1 MKRGT
6 DQSLFKKGFI
16 SGVQR
21 GWHGFVWTLKILIP
35 ISLLT
40 ALIQWSGM
48 ILLINFFIEPVMGWL
63 RLPGMAAFP
72 LIIGL
77 IAGIYGGIAS
87 MAVLPFTRDQ
97 MTLIAIFMLI
107 AHNLI
112 QEGVIQGK
120 SGLHPLKA
128 TLFRLG
134 AAILTVLGASQFLDP
149 ISISSGTLK
158 MPPPFSEPI
167 ILMLEHWG
175 IATLA
180 LTFRI
185 FFILMS
191 ILTLLEVLKATGWME
206 PLLIGLTPLLKIM
219 GQTQRV
225 GLLWMAGTFF
235 GVAYGAAVIVGEAK
249 KGYLSKEEL
258 ERLHVSIG
266 INHSIIEDPALF
278 MTLGLNAFWLWV
290 PRFMIV
296 ILFVHLLRLWQWST
310 KRFFHQNI
318 SMS

>member
-1 MKRGT
+1 MKT
-6 DQSLFKKGFI
+6 EPHLLKKGFI
-16 SGVQR
+16 SGVFR
-21 GWHGFVWTLKILIP
+21 GWHGFVWTLKILVP

-40 ALIQWSGM
+40 AFIQWSGA
-48 ILLINFFIEPVMGWL
+48 IHFLNHLVEPAMGWV

-87 MAVLPFTRDQ
+87 MALLPFTQDQ
-97 MTLIAIFMLI
+97 MTLMAIFMLI

-128 TLFRLG
+128 TFFRLG
-134 AAILTVLGASQFLDP
+134 AAILTVLVASEFLDP
-149 ISISSGTLK
+149 ISISQETLT
-158 MPPPFSEPI
+158 MPPPFSEP
-167 ILMLEHWG
+167 LLSMLGHWG
-175 IATLA
+175 IATLY
-180 LTFRI
+180 LTIRI

-191 ILTLLEVLKATGWME
+191 ILIFLEVLRVTGWME
-206 PLLIGLTPLLKIM
+206 PLLKGLSPLLTIM

-249 KGYLSKEEL
+249 KGYLTKEEL
-258 ERLHVSIG
+258 ERLHLSIG
-266 INHSIIEDPALF
+266 IHHSVIEDPALF
-278 MTLGLNAFWLWV
+278 MVLGLHAFWLWV
-290 PRFMIV
+290 PRLMIV
-296 ILFVHLLRLWQWST
+296 ILFVHLLRLWQWSM
-310 KRFFHQNI
+310 KRFFH
-318 SMS
+318 